1 MLKFSRLP
9 IVCLV
14 VLLVCNSSQS
24 NVIAQRSS
32 DQPDLLK
39 PYTFCTFGDGL
50 KVTKFERLPKG
61 EIYSRGVQ
69 TAAGEKEITRIDSYR
84 ILVAYPK
91 TDAFANIRPEKSR
104 PDAYRQD
111 KQNAIEELKHL
122 ISTGKEMESSEPI
135 KATYNG
141 FESYG
146 LNRRTLE
153 IGSTVGVYVLFNDTD
168 QTITTIYFF
177 NAKPKKR
184 KFQTIEEWK
193 ILKENFL
200 NAYTRCISS
209 NSGR

>member
-1 MLKFSRLP
+1 M
-9 IVCLV
+9 
-14 VLLVCNSSQS
+14 
-24 NVIAQRSS
+24 
-32 DQPDLLK
+32 
-39 PYTFCTFGDGL
+39 
-50 KVTKFERLPKG
+50 
-61 EIYSRGVQ
+61 Q

-104 PDAYRQD
+104 PDAYIQD

-122 ISTGKEMESSEPI
+122 ISTGKEMESDKPI

-153 IGSTVGVYVLFNDTD
+153 IGNTVGVYILFNDTD

-193 ILKENFL
+193 TLRENFH
-200 NAYTRCISS
+200 NTYTRCINS

>member
-1 MLKFSRLP
+1 M
-9 IVCLV
+9 
-14 VLLVCNSSQS
+14 
-24 NVIAQRSS
+24 
-32 DQPDLLK
+32 
-39 PYTFCTFGDGL
+39 
-50 KVTKFERLPKG
+50 
-61 EIYSRGVQ
+61 Q

-91 TDAFANIRPEKSR
+91 TDAFVNIRPEKSR
-104 PDAYRQD
+104 PDAYIQD
-111 KQNAIEELKHL
+111 KQNAIEELRHL
-122 ISTGKEMESSEPI
+122 ISTGKEMESTEPI

-153 IGSTVGVYVLFNDTD
+153 IGNTVGVYVLFNDTD

-184 KFQTIEEWK
+184 KFQTIGEWK
-193 ILKENFL
+193 TLKENFL
-200 NAYTRCISS
+200 NNYTRCINN